1 MTGLDFLDK
10 NKKQKKT
17 KHTDREETLVIDFR
31 KMSSPFFLFSVF
43 CWFLAVFIFFYFFGH
58 IYFFTS
64 CSVRVWGVPVLR
76 SLELDFEK
84 IAVTRGFPV
93 MTSLSVNEKLKKKKK
108 KKN

>member
-43 CWFLAVFIFFYFFGH
+43 CWFVAVFFFLIFWPYLFFH
-58 IYFFTS
+58 AVQRWS
-64 CSVRVWGVPVLR
+64 SMGVPVLR
-76 SLELDFEK
+76 SLELDFGK
-84 IAVTRGFPV
+84 IAVTR
-93 MTSLSVNEKLKKKKK
+93 SLRQGLFLRFSRKDLTLG
-108 KKN
+108 

>member
-17 KHTDREETLVIDFR
+17 KHTDREETLVIDFG

-43 CWFLAVFIFFYFFGH
+43 CWFVAVFFLFFGH

-64 CSVRVWGVPVLR
+64 CSVGRVWGVPVLR
-76 SLELDFEK
+76 SLELDFGK
-84 IAVTRGFPV
+84 IAVTR
-93 MTSLSVNEKLKKKKK
+93 SLRQGLFLRFSRKDLTLG
-108 KKN
+108 